1 MNATVCCF
9 SGYRPEKMPSDMY
22 EGSAEFVD
30 MQCRLRRAIRE
41 TAAQGCRHF
50 LSGMSRGF
58 DLWAADAV
66 LELAEQGLPIDLW
79 AAIAFPGMQ
88 DGWEP
93 RWRAHYERVLRRASH
108 VFPIYDRYAPD
119 CYTARDCFLVEQSGC
134 CICFYDGK
142 PGGTQY
148 TVTRA
153 ERAGLSI
160 FNLADRQLK
169 MDIEG
174 I

>member
-1 MNATVCCF
+1 MNTTVCCF
-9 SGYRPEKMPSDMY
+9 SGYRPEKMPPDMR
-22 EGSAEFVD
+22 EGSAGFAD
-30 MQCRLRRAIRE
+30 MQRRLRCAIRE
-41 TAAQGCRHF
+41 AAAQGCRHF

-66 LELAEQGLPIDLW
+66 LELAEQGMPIDLW

-93 RWRAHYERVLRRASH
+93 RWRAQYERVLRCASH
-108 VFPIYDRYAPD
+108 VFPLYERYTPN
-119 CYTARDCFLVEQSGC
+119 CYTVRDRFLVEQSGR
-134 CICFYDGK
+134 CICFYDGV

-153 ERAGLSI
+153 ARAGLPI
-160 FNLADRQLK
+160 CNLADRQLK
-169 MDIEG
+169 IKL
-174 I
+174 